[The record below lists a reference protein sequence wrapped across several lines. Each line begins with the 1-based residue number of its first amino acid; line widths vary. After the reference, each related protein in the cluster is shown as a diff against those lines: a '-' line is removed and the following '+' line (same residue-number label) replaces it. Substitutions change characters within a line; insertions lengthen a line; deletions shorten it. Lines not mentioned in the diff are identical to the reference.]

1 MSRLITAT
9 VIACAALATAGTA
22 AAQDSNFVPLAGPDG
37 QAATGWIFTPA
48 VSVGSGW
55 DDNILVR
62 GQGDVAPADV
72 MSLVSPRGTVT
83 YNSGRGQ
90 MAASYDGNFALYR
103 EFDNLDS
110 FDQRASFFGRRLIK
124 KHVALFVR
132 NSAASVPTTE
142 IGQLVGVPFIR
153 TGSRLE
159 NLSTGVEAA
168 FTKYTS
174 AVISY
179 DFEWVDF
186 SHEVPGSE
194 QLQGGHSHG
203 FVADLKHLLNAR
215 LALTARYDLQLA
227 TLRNAEDF
235 TISNG
240 GVGVEYR
247 LYENTRVYASGG
259 LARLYVSGQS
269 GTDRTGPAVRMGLT
283 HTLHSASVDV
293 YYSRSYVPSYG
304 FGGTMQN
311 RETTGRLTLP
321 AGRRVTTSAIVS
333 WRQDDPLDLVQPSLR
348 SVWVEGT
355 VGYAAT
361 RWVRIEGFFAG
372 THQNVDRPGGV
383 LNRNRLGVQVV
394 TAKPMRIH

>member
-9 VIACAALATAGTA
+9 VIACAVLVTAGTA
-22 AAQDSNFVPLAGPDG
+22 AAQDSNFAPLAGPAG
-37 QAATGWIFTPA
+37 QAPGGWVFTPA
-48 VSVGSGW
+48 VSVGSGY

-62 GQGDVAPADV
+62 GDGDVAPADV
-72 MSLVSPRGTVT
+72 MSLVSPRAAVS

-103 EFDNLDS
+103 SFDNLDS
-110 FDQRASFFGRRLIK
+110 FDQRASFFGRRLLT
-124 KHVALFVR
+124 KHVALFVW

-194 QLQGGHSHG
+194 QLQGGHSNG
-203 FVADLKHLLNAR
+203 FVADLKHLVNAR
-215 LALTARYDLQLA
+215 LALTARYDLQMA

-247 LYENTRVYASGG
+247 LVESTRIYASGG
-259 LARLYVSGQS
+259 LARLYVSES
-269 GTDRTGPAVRMGLT
+269 GTDRTGPAIRMGLT
-283 HTLHSASVDV
+283 RTLNSASVDV
-293 YYSRSYVPSYG
+293 FYSRSYVPSYG

-311 RETTGRLTLP
+311 RELTAHLTLP

-333 WRQDDPLDLVQPSLR
+333 WRQDDPLDLVQPALR
-348 SVWVEGT
+348 SLWVEGT

-372 THQNVDRPGGV
+372 THQNIDRPGGV
-383 LNRNRLGVQVV
+383 LNRNRFGVQVV
-394 TAKPMRIH
+394 TFKPMRIH

>member
-1 MSRLITAT
+1 MPRLITAT
-9 VIACAALATAGTA
+9 LIAGAALLTASA
-22 AAQDSNFVPLAGPDG
+22 AMAQDSNFVPLAGPDG

-62 GQGDVAPADV
+62 GDGDVAPADV
-72 MSLVSPRGTVT
+72 LNLVSPRAAVS
-83 YNSGRGQ
+83 YNGSRGQ
-90 MAASYDGNFALYR
+90 IAASYDGNFALYR

-110 FDQRASFFGRRLIK
+110 YDQRATFFGRRLVK

-132 NSAASVPTTE
+132 NSMASVPTTE

-159 NLSTGVEAA
+159 NMSTGVEAA

-203 FVADLKHLLNAR
+203 FVADLKHQLNAR

-240 GVGVEYR
+240 GVGVDYR
-247 LYENTRVYASGG
+247 LFESTRIYASGG
-259 LARLYVSGQS
+259 LSRLYVSES
-269 GTDRTGPAVRMGLT
+269 GTDRTGPSLRMGLT
-283 HTLHSASVDV
+283 RTLHSASVDV
-293 YYSRSYVPSYG
+293 FYSRSFVPSYG

-311 RETTGRLTLP
+311 RETTARLTLP

-333 WRQDDPLDLVQPSLR
+333 WRQDDPLDFDQPALR

-355 VGYAAT
+355 VGYAAS

-383 LNRNRLGVQVV
+383 LNRNRLGIQVV